1 MEPTEASAPMRTTVL
16 LVDDEELLRRLLSRM
31 LLEAGFTVV
40 DAENGRQALDIAR
53 DLDDKLGLVV
63 TDLHMPVMDGLE
75 FARALRPIRPSV
87 PILFI
92 TGRDLPER
100 SASGNGWDDD
110 VLRKPFAAEVFLD
123 AVTRLVSSSSA
134 SPAP

>member
-1 MEPTEASAPMRTTVL
+1 MEPTQASAPMRTTVL

-40 DAENGRQALDIAR
+40 DAENGRQALEIAR
-53 DLDDKLGLVV
+53 DLDGQLGLVV

-75 FARALRPIRPSV
+75 FAREFRPIRPSV

-100 SASGNGWDDD
+100 SASGHAWDED

-123 AVTRLVSSSSA
+123 AVTRLASSSSA

>member
-1 MEPTEASAPMRTTVL
+1 MEPTQASAPMRTTVL
-16 LVDDEELLRRLLSRM
+16 LVDDEEWLRRLLSRM

-40 DAENGRQALDIAR
+40 DAENGRQAQ
-53 DLDDKLGLVV
+53 
-63 TDLHMPVMDGLE
+63 E
-75 FARALRPIRPSV
+75 FRPIRPSV
-87 PILFI
+87 PILFF

-100 SASGNGWDDD
+100 AASGHAWDED

-123 AVTRLVSSSSA
+123 AVTRLVTSSSA